1 MISLGLVSCPCKLA
15 WPKNLEPRVAVS
27 HEVDSPGEAGPLTV
41 FGGFLLEEP
50 YAYKGTWWMDL
61 LREWFPKVGDTGER
75 TLVTS
80 SLASG

>member
-1 MISLGLVSCPCKLA
+1 M
-15 WPKNLEPRVAVS
+15 
-27 HEVDSPGEAGPLTV
+27 
-41 FGGFLLEEP
+41 FGGFLLEGP

-61 LREWFPKVGDTGER
+61 LRDWFPKVGDTGER